1 MSSDNLLI
9 KVKQL
14 REITGVGFKD
24 CKNAIDET
32 KGDIEKS
39 IELLRKKGIA
49 KASKRMGRVA
59 GEGLVCIYEQGNSF
73 SMIEINSET
82 DFVAKNSDFIN
93 FAEEVSKLAF
103 TKVGKMNDILIS
115 EMNNKKNVQDNLVS
129 LISKIGEKITLRRS
143 DFIKSEKCINFSYT
157 HSAVKANV
165 GQIGVLLSLETTK
178 TKNELSV
185 FGKQLAMHI
194 AASSPLGIDKSD
206 LNQNSNIHHMSY
218 LPFLHNS
225 ISILYIF
232 WPCSFPP
239 LCLSLYTYLKKFLQY
254 HLFLILKIHQDLHYQ
269 SIQIYLP
276 QSLPYNIAYKFLSN
290 VQKYLQDQKLFRPMD
305 MVQVANL

>member
-59 GEGLVCIYEQGNSF
+59 AEGLVCIYEQGNNF

-93 FAEEVSKLAF
+93 FAEEVSKLALI
-103 TKVGKMNDILIS
+103 KAGKMNDIFIS
-115 EMNNKKNVQDNLVS
+115 EMDNKRNVQDNLVS

-157 HSAVKANV
+157 HSEVKANV

-178 TKNELSV
+178 TKKELSV

-194 AASSPLGIDKSD
+194 AASSPLGIDISD
-206 LNQNSNIHHMSY
+206 LDQNMIKKEKEIITEELKNSGKDSKIVDKITEGKLSKFINENTLLNQEWIIEPKKRVKEV
-218 LPFLHNS
+218 LKEAAGKGK
-225 ISILYIF
+225 IEV
-232 WPCSFPP
+232 
-239 LCLSLYTYLKKFLQY
+239 KKFIR
-254 HLFLILKIHQDLHYQ
+254 FK
-269 SIQIYLP
+269 
-276 QSLPYNIAYKFLSN
+276 
-290 VQKYLQDQKLFRPMD
+290 VGEG
-305 MVQVANL
+305 V